1 MRTSKHLYVRI
12 LCLSIFAW
20 LPVGSVHAQVS
31 EGVSSALLS
40 RCIGKTGSVVRQG
53 DPAFMTIA
61 LDGLPWMTIEQ
72 TESTV
77 GIQPISTTVTGTG
90 WYRRRGG
97 TTVFF
102 RFTCVLDEQRQP
114 VMFHASTLLHDLGD
128 RLPPSVLIEG
138 TAAYPDKSPLPRGV
152 ELQVQLVDPSRP
164 PESRIIAEQVVR
176 SGWLVPMPFVLRLSK
191 DTSLTDRTL
200 LISARMVLAHQTLY
214 ELEQPRMVTAADL
227 TKPLDLTLSKPRVP
241 GR

>member
-1 MRTSKHLYVRI
+1 
-12 LCLSIFAW
+12 
-20 LPVGSVHAQVS
+20 
-31 EGVSSALLS
+31 
-40 RCIGKTGSVVRQG
+40 
-53 DPAFMTIA
+53 MTIA